1 MHVRVFWAWLGLA
14 RLCLADHGTLSLRT
28 YRNHEK
34 HAQALRKRDM
44 EHLAK
49 RSPFTVDLGNIDYLG
64 GGFYYVNASVGT
76 PVQEVQ
82 LDIDTGSSD
91 IWMFGVD
98 SCDQTRF
105 LCAGGVFDES
115 ASTSITIISQGTFKI
130 QYFTEGSGVTGD
142 YITDN
147 FGIGTQTINNLTMG
161 VASKAVSVNT
171 GIMGIG
177 FDTNEAAY
185 ASDIAHGVT
194 DVPPY
199 ANLLDVMKSQ
209 GLVDSRSYSLYLDD
223 LEAATGSIVFGG
235 YDKAKFQ
242 GDLGILDIQPNAQT
256 GNYSDF
262 SVILGSVGVTD
273 SSGSTVLTTSNM
285 PNIVILDSGTAFT
298 IIPQDLLDE
307 IVSYF
312 GAVNDPTYSYIV
324 RCDLNGM
331 AGTLDYQFAGPS
343 GPVISVPFSELAVP
357 LLDFQKDNPV
367 PVTDDA
373 GHAICRLGL
382 SAPSTPDE
390 PLLFGDTFLRS
401 AYVVYDLDNLQ
412 IGIAQTL
419 LNVTDSNVQAITASE
434 KGQSLPGN
442 VASVLSTPVL
452 TATQGLNAAP
462 TFASSAAATNV
473 ATAFGTGKGDAALV
487 GVKTSYTN
495 RATNIPGATT
505 TAQGAG
511 STGKKKNASGPSGK
525 EFAGGWWRGLLVQG
539 VMVTIAS
546 LVGAGLII

>member
-1 MHVRVFWAWLGLA
+1 
-14 RLCLADHGTLSLRT
+14 
-28 YRNHEK
+28 
-34 HAQALRKRDM
+34 
-44 EHLAK
+44 
-49 RSPFTVDLGNIDYLG
+49 
-64 GGFYYVNASVGT
+64 
-76 PVQEVQ
+76 
-82 LDIDTGSSD
+82 
-91 IWMFGVD
+91 
-98 SCDQTRF
+98 
-105 LCAGGVFDES
+105 
-115 ASTSITIISQGTFKI
+115 
-130 QYFTEGSGVTGD
+130 
-142 YITDN
+142 
-147 FGIGTQTINNLTMG
+147 
-161 VASKAVSVNT
+161 
-171 GIMGIG
+171 
-177 FDTNEAAY
+177 
-185 ASDIAHGVT
+185 
-194 DVPPY
+194 
-199 ANLLDVMKSQ
+199 
-209 GLVDSRSYSLYLDD
+209 
-223 LEAATGSIVFGG
+223 
-235 YDKAKFQ
+235 
-242 GDLGILDIQPNAQT
+242 
-256 GNYSDF
+256 
-262 SVILGSVGVTD
+262 
-273 SSGSTVLTTSNM
+273 
-285 PNIVILDSGTAFT
+285 
-298 IIPQDLLDE
+298 
-307 IVSYF
+307 
-312 GAVNDPTYSYIV
+312 
-324 RCDLNGM
+324 M
-331 AGTLDYQFAGPS
+331 AGTLDYQFAGPT

-373 GHAICRLGL
+373 GHPICRLGL

-419 LNVTDSNVQAITASE
+419 FNVTDSNVQAITASE